1 MRAIGVFCG
10 GFSSEWEISLKSA
23 ETICVNFPKEYQ
35 IFRIV
40 VSQERWYVLHELQ
53 EYDFDINTM
62 SFNLKGQQRSID
74 TAIVYVHGDPGE
86 NGKIQ
91 ALLEMKGIPYL
102 NSGPLAS
109 ALSFDKWYC
118 NQFLKGFGIK
128 VANSVF
134 LSKDDQLDAKDLV
147 IKLGL
152 PIFVK
157 PSDSGSSYGI
167 SKVKTTE
174 EVLPAFQK
182 AFGEGDTVV
191 AESFL
196 DGVEVTCGVFRR
208 KDGVYALPLTE
219 IASENE
225 FFDYDAKYLG
235 KSSEITPA
243 RVDDVVRN
251 EVQRQ
256 AKYIYQLLRL
266 RSIARI
272 DFMIVNG
279 VPHVIEVNTT
289 PGFSPA
295 SIVPQMLACDGVTIQ
310 DFWKEILEVEL
321 KIS

>member
-1 MRAIGVFCG
+1 MRTIGVFCG

-35 IFRIV
+35 VFRIV

-91 ALLEMKGIPYL
+91 ALLDMKGIPYL

-295 SIVPQMLACDGVTIQ
+295 SIVPQMLACDGITIQ

-321 KIS
+321 KIR